1 MKMKFTAAFALAVW
15 LVVTGWLATMVI
27 VKPAVLHLGNDA
39 DETAEMAQLRGAIEH
54 NRQMQE
60 RVALLRQSAY
70 TDGNQPLLALPSAL
84 PAATAG
90 GAAAPHG
97 TAGTSGTGGDPST
110 HTVSVVLVANGQRS
124 AIIDGRHVRAGT
136 RLADGSRVA
145 AIGADWVRIES
156 SDGARAVHAVPS
168 PYQPASG
175 AAR

>member
-1 MKMKFTAAFALAVW
+1 MKFTAAFALAVW

-70 TDGNQPLLALPSAL
+70 TDGNQPLLALPSA
-84 PAATAG
+84 PPTATDG
-90 GAAAPHG
+90 GAAAPRG
-97 TAGTSGTGGDPST
+97 ATGTSGDPST

>member
-15 LVVTGWLATMVI
+15 LAVTGWLATMVI

-60 RVALLRQSAY
+60 RVALLRQSTY

-84 PAATAG
+84 PAATEG
-90 GAAAPHG
+90 SAAAARG
-97 TAGTSGTGGDPST
+97 ATGASSDPST

-156 SDGARAVHAVPS
+156 TDGARAVHAVPS
-168 PYQPASG
+168 PYQPANG

>member
-15 LVVTGWLATMVI
+15 LAVTGWLATMVI

-70 TDGNQPLLALPSAL
+70 ADGNQRLLALPSAL
-84 PAATAG
+84 PAAAEG
-90 GAAAPHG
+90 GTAAAQG
-97 TAGTSGTGGDPST
+97 ATGTSSDPST

-156 SDGARAVHAVPS
+156 TDGARAVHAVPS